1 MTRRRCA
8 GAGLDRGQSTVE
20 LALAL
25 PVVAL
30 LVLVVLQVGLIGRDT
45 VVVTH
50 AAREAARAAAV
61 DPAPEA
67 ARRAATSSG
76 GLDADDVTVTVRR
89 HHGPGGDVV
98 RVTVAYRLEGTVPL
112 VGRWITPRTIRASA
126 SMRDETS

>member
-1 MTRRRCA
+1 MTGRCA
-8 GAGLDRGQSTVE
+8 GARHDRGQSTVE

-30 LVLVVLQVGLIGRDT
+30 LLLVVLQVGLIGRDT

-76 GLDADDVTVTVRR
+76 GLEADAVTVTVRR
-89 HHGPGGDVV
+89 HRGPAGRVV
-98 RVTVAYRLEGTVPL
+98 NVTVTYRLEGSVPL
-112 VGRWITPRTIRASA
+112 VGRWITPRAIRASA
-126 SMRDETS
+126 TMRDETS